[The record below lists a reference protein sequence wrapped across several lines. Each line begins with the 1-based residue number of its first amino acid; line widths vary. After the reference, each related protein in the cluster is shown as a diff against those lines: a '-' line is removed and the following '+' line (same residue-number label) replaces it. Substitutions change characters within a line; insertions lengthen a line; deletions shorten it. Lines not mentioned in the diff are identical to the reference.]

1 MSSNGEDGYTSI
13 GAIERHPRRLTR
25 QDILNEK
32 RQRTTDVLPALE
44 SDAPDGK
51 LSMRQMA
58 QLRDEN
64 RRLRRELEELQ
75 RRVIQHRE
83 AEAQLEK
90 EIETVHAGHQLEIEQ
105 YQNHLR
111 EMMDELNQKQQSLLD
126 MEQRYQDLYHSF
138 HEAVEEEAGKLVSE
152 AAQTLVLSPQHT
164 PAILHDVMKTLE
176 FQVKQTE
183 DQHVAEIMALM
194 RQVQR
199 KNEQLEQALAQEQEK
214 IAQERQKIIAL
225 QNNVREQG
233 ELRKKT
239 IETRLQMRFTAVVT
253 LLTTALL
260 FLLATIQVAVF
271 TYLKVPLYWGL
282 FGPIIICMVLAF
294 IFARIG
300 SHTQY
305 YRPPK
310 QQKKDD
316 KPAGK

>member
-1 MSSNGEDGYTSI
+1 MSSHDENGYTST
-13 GAIERHPRRLTR
+13 GAIERYSRRLSR

-32 RQRTTDVLPALE
+32 RHRTTDVLPTIA

-51 LSMRQMA
+51 LGTRQMT

-75 RRVIQHRE
+75 RRVVQHRE

-90 EIETVHAGHQLEIEQ
+90 EIETVHTGHQLEIEQ
-105 YQNHLR
+105 YQSHLR

-126 MEQRYQDLYHSF
+126 LERRYQELYHTF
-138 HEAVEEEAGKLVSE
+138 HESVEEEAGKLVSE
-152 AAQTLVLSPQHT
+152 AAQTLILSPEHT

-199 KNEQLEQALAQEQEK
+199 KNEQLEHQLAQEQEK
-214 IAQERQKIIAL
+214 IAQERQKIIVQ
-225 QNNVREQG
+225 QNSVREQG

-239 IETRLQMRFTAVVT
+239 IESRLRARFTAVVT

-260 FLLATIQVAVF
+260 FLLAMFQVVAF
-271 TYLKVPLYWGL
+271 TYLKWPMNWAL
-282 FGPIIICMVLAF
+282 FGPIVVCMLLALF
-294 IFARIG
+294 FGRIG
-300 SHTQY
+300 SHTRY
-305 YRPPK
+305 FRPPQ
-310 QQKKDD
+310 QQKKGD